1 MTHNFEIKV
10 QCKGQAAGSLNWLNS
25 ILEDGELVIRNTNN
39 GVPGMFLHSK
49 TKNDGGLNSE
59 NEGNKFICKAMVTEV
74 YVDGGYRTKY
84 LDDSKNNVIA
94 YISAID
100 NHETH
105 GFTEYPLTP
114 AALTKV
120 EEFIDKAVE
129 LYTEW
134 WNNQ

>member
-10 QCKGQAAGSLNWLNS
+10 QCKGKAAGSLNWLNS
-25 ILEDGELVIRNTNN
+25 ILEDGELVIRNTKD

-49 TKNDGGLNSE
+49 AKSDGSLNSE
-59 NEGNKFICKAMVTEV
+59 NEGNKFICKAMVV
-74 YVDGGYRTKY
+74 RDYVDGYRLKR
-84 LDDSKNNVIA
+84 LGDNNDNAIA
-94 YISAID
+94 YISAVD
-100 NHETH
+100 SYDEN

-114 AALTKV
+114 AALIKV

-134 WNNQ
+134 WNEQ